1 MTASLPWTARFI
13 APLPHSDTTDRSE
26 RAPLFR
32 RDFTAS
38 SPRRAV
44 LHVTALGFVEAY
56 LNGHRVGDEV
66 LAPGWTSYRHR
77 LNYST
82 YDVTDLLKDG
92 ANTLGAMVGEGW
104 ARGRLGWEGAGP
116 TKNIFADR
124 PGLFM
129 QLELDYAD
137 HAETVVTDTD
147 FRTAPGP
154 VLSDSIY
161 DGEQYDARLELPGWS
176 TPGFNATGWAG
187 VEVIDWDLE
196 TLEAP
201 TKEPVRRIEEIA
213 VQRLITSPSG
223 KTVADF
229 GQNLVGWVRV
239 NVEGDAGTTVT
250 LRHAEVLEDG
260 ELGTRPLR
268 TAKATDNYT
277 LRGGGAE
284 TWEPRFTFHGFRYVE
299 IKGYPG
305 QLTADR
311 LTAVVIHT
319 DMTRTGWFESS
330 NPLLNQLHRNTLWS
344 MKGNFV
350 SLPTDCPQRDERL
363 GWTGDINVFGPT
375 AAYLYDVRGILG
387 SWLRDLALEQ
397 SEKGYVPMVVPD
409 FQTHAAP
416 MTTAVWS
423 DAAVLLPWTL
433 YQAYGDERILAD
445 AYNSMKDFT
454 AQVEGL
460 LNPVGLWDTGFQF
473 GDWLDPDAPPE
484 NPGKGKTEPHLVAAA
499 YCCRVTQVMAQTAG
513 ILGHQEDQTRYLK
526 LAARVKQAFLD
537 EYVAPS
543 GRLVNGSATAY
554 ALAITFDILTHA
566 QEARAGEALAALVAE
581 AKYTISTGFVGTPVL
596 CDALTRTGHLEDA
609 YRLLLQTECPSFLY
623 PVTMDATTIW
633 ERWDSMRPDGTVNP
647 GGMTSFNHYALG
659 AVADW
664 LHRTVAGLAPAEPG
678 YKRIRFAPKP
688 GGDLTSAAARHL
700 TPYGEAAISW
710 RIGDDGTVVVDV
722 TVPEGTNAEVILP
735 LHPEDL
741 VTEVGPGTHHWNY
754 QAPECFNERPA
765 YSLDTTFGVLAQDP
779 EIWQTFTETF
789 ASYFP
794 GIPLEGNSPEAK
806 NLTIKDMLGMI
817 PMRPEGFAEAIEK
830 VLTAANEVTT

>member
-13 APLPHSDTTDRSE
+13 APLTSSKTTDGPRP
-26 RAPLFR
+26 APLFR
-32 RDFTAS
+32 RDFKAS
-38 SPRRAV
+38 KVQRAV

-56 LNGHRVGDEV
+56 LNGQRVGDEV
-66 LAPGWTSYRHR
+66 LAPGWTTYRHR

-82 YDVTDLLKDG
+82 YDVTDLLHDG

-129 QLELDYAD
+129 QLELDYGD
-137 HAETVVTDTD
+137 HSETVATDKE
-147 FRTAPGP
+147 FLTAPGP
-154 VLSDSIY
+154 VVTDSIY
-161 DGEQYDARLELPGWS
+161 DGEHYDARQEQTGWS
-176 TPGFNATGWAG
+176 APGFDDSSWAG

-201 TKEPVRRIEEIA
+201 TKEPVRRIQEVA
-213 VQRLITSPSG
+213 VQRLITTPSG

-229 GQNLVGWVRV
+229 GQNLVGWIRLSA
-239 NVEGDAGTTVT
+239 EGNTGTTIT
-250 LRHAEVLEDG
+250 LRHAEVMEDG

-268 TAKATDNYT
+268 TAKATDTYT
-277 LRGGGAE
+277 LRGGGVE

-299 IKGYPG
+299 IEGYPG
-305 QLTADR
+305 QLTADK

-330 NPLLNQLHRNTLWS
+330 NPLLNQLHSNTVWS

-375 AAYLYDVRGILG
+375 AAYLYDVRGVLG

-397 SEKGYVPMVVPD
+397 AHKGYVPMVIPD

-433 YQAYGDERILAD
+433 YQAYGDGQILTN
-445 AYNSMKDFT
+445 AYTSMRDFT
-454 AQVEGL
+454 TQVEGL
-460 LNPVGLWDTGFQF
+460 LNPNGLWDSGFQF

-484 NPGKGKTEPHLVAAA
+484 NPANGKTEPHLVAAA
-499 YCCRVTQVMAQTAG
+499 YFCRVTQVMAQAAG
-513 ILGHQEDQTRYLK
+513 ILGHLDDQTRFAL
-526 LAARVKQAFLD
+526 LAETVKQAFRD

-554 ALAITFDILTHA
+554 ALAITFDILNDA
-566 QEARAGEALAALVAE
+566 QKERAGEELATLVAK

-596 CDALTRTGHLEDA
+596 CDALTQTGHLDDA
-609 YRLLLQTECPSFLY
+609 YKLLLQTECPSFLY

-633 ERWDSMRPDGTVNP
+633 ERWDSMRPDGSINP

-664 LHRTVAGLAPAEPG
+664 MHRTVAGLAPAEPG
-678 YKRIRFAPKP
+678 YKRIRIAPKP
-688 GGDLTSAAARHL
+688 GGDLTSASARHL
-700 TPYGEAAISW
+700 TPYGEASTSW
-710 RIGDDGTVVVDV
+710 QIEEDTVTLDI
-722 TVPEGTNAEVILP
+722 TVPEGTSAEVVLP
-735 LHPEDL
+735 LHPDSVVL
-741 VTEVGPGTHHWNY
+741 EVGPGTHSWSY
-754 QAPECFNERPA
+754 QVPQDYNERPV

-779 EIWQTFTETF
+779 NVWESFAATF
-789 ASYFP
+789 ATFFP
-794 GIPLEGNSPEAK
+794 GVPLDGNSPDAK
-806 NLTIKDMLGMI
+806 SLTIKDMLGMI
-817 PMRPEGFAEAIEK
+817 PMSPAGFSEAIEN
-830 VLTAANEVTT
+830 VLKSANEVTA